1 MQAVLFRGAN
11 VMLVW
16 HELGAIFII
25 GFRLTEAPEG
35 S

>member
-16 HELGAIFII
+16 HELGAIFIL
-25 GFRLTEAPEG
+25 GLVYFAAAHH
-35 S
+35 